1 MHASHNDDA
10 KQTTATKGD
19 TMVKHTMK
27 RLEFGDY
34 QYRGHEINRVSCYD
48 NKSSHWNIL
57 DKSGCVVEAANTLKE
72 CRYWI
77 DRMCNDY
84 CEA

>member
-1 MHASHNDDA
+1 M
-10 KQTTATKGD
+10 
-19 TMVKHTMK
+19 TMAKHTMK
-27 RLEFGDY
+27 RLGFGNY
-34 QYRGHEINRVSCYD
+34 QYRGYTIDRVPCYD
-48 NKSSHWNIL
+48 NERKFSHWNIL

>member
-1 MHASHNDDA
+1 MSKHKMTRNDV
-10 KQTTATKGD
+10 G
-19 TMVKHTMK
+19 
-27 RLEFGDY
+27 GY
-34 QYRGHEINRVSCYD
+34 QYRGYTIDRIPCYD
-48 NKSSHWNIL
+48 NESKFSHWNIL
-57 DKSGCVVEAANTLKE
+57 DKFGCVFESANTLKE